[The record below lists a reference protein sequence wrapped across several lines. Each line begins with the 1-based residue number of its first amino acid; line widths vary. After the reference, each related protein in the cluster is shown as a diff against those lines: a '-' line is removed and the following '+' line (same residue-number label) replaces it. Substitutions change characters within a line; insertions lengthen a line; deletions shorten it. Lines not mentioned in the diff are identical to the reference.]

1 MRPNPLNRL
10 FASVTAL
17 PGIAE
22 KTEKLYRKLTGRETG
37 ALSRAALS
45 IPYPDRILIRAPTDT
60 DLAPDHPARAK
71 IKAAPA
77 GAAFVCVGERCS
89 LPVEDAQAIAGVVAA
104 MRA

>member
-1 MRPNPLNRL
+1 VPLAVDNVFSRERVGALDLRLRP
-10 FASVTAL
+10 
-17 PGIAE
+17 PGSSS
-22 KTEKLYRKLTGRETG
+22 GRETG

-89 LPVEDAQAIAGVVAA
+89 LPVEDAQAIAGAVAA

>member
-1 MRPNPLNRL
+1 MSVLNALDLRLRAAEIVVTGPN
-10 FASVTAL
+10 TA
-17 PGIAE
+17 
-22 KTEKLYRKLTGRETG
+22 

-45 IPYPDRILIRAPTDT
+45 IPYLDRIMIRAPTDA

-77 GAAFVCVGERCS
+77 GAAFVCVGQRCS
-89 LPVEDAQAIAGVVAA
+89 LPVEDADAIADAVAA